1 VTPEGNRISEWDVP
15 IRDIPIHSEGSIAGA
30 GGVNSLGSRGVT
42 EDVELP
48 KELTPVTSHSIAFV
62 EATLLRQGRHSIR

>member
-1 VTPEGNRISEWDVP
+1 MISASNYSTSD
-15 IRDIPIHSEGSIAGA
+15 SAAGA
-30 GGVNSLGSRGVT
+30 GGVTSLGSRGVT

-62 EATLLRQGRHSIR
+62 EATLHRKWHGSIR

>member
-1 VTPEGNRISEWDVP
+1 MRPRKDPEQATNLQRRVGF
-15 IRDIPIHSEGSIAGA
+15 IAQEQWQGA
-30 GGVNSLGSRGVT
+30 GGVISLGSRGVT

-62 EATLLRQGRHSIR
+62 EATLLLRGPRSIR